1 MEYQK
6 MILIPIEQ
14 YNYWQDRHVET
25 KNAIEYDDKP
35 VEELNKD
42 FIDNKQLGESN
53 KEDNQH
59 FDEPKEKPVVLSKK
73 KIPINTKVKLA
84 NKSKKITKIVSKKKG
99 VAPIK
104 TVLKGDWLKL

>member
-1 MEYQK
+1 

-25 KNAIEYDDKP
+25 KNASQYADKP
-35 VEELNKD
+35 VEEPNKD
-42 FIDNKQLGESN
+42 TIDNKQFGVSN
-53 KEDNQH
+53 KEDNQQLRKP
-59 FDEPKEKPVVLSKK
+59 EEKPIVVSKK
-73 KIPINTKVKLA
+73 KIPINTKVKLV

-99 VAPIK
+99 VTPVK